1 MTADEFLAA
10 LAKRRTCYSLDKNVS
25 ATPER
30 VREIVESAVLNT
42 PSAFNSQSARAVILF
57 GARHDRLWE
66 ITRETLRKIVPA
78 ENFAPTE
85 EKLASFAAGAGTV
98 LYFEDMDAVE
108 ALQKAYPMYKDNFPV
123 WSLQANGMLEANIW
137 TALASEGLG
146 ASLQHYNPL
155 IDGAGTVLY
164 FEDMS
169 VVTGLQEQF
178 PLYRDNFPIWSQ
190 QANGMLQENV
200 WTAFALEGIGASLQ
214 HYNPLIDGAVH
225 AQWGIPESW
234 KLIAEMPFGNPTAP
248 PGAKDSAPISERV
261 RVFG

>member
-155 IDGAGTVLY
+155 IDGAVKA
-164 FEDMS
+164 E
-169 VVTGLQEQF
+169 
-178 PLYRDNFPIWSQ
+178 W
-190 QANGMLQENV
+190 
-200 WTAFALEGIGASLQ
+200 AL
-214 HYNPLIDGAVH
+214 PD
-225 AQWGIPESW
+225 SW
-234 KLIAEMPFGNPTAP
+234 KLIAQMPFGNPTAP